1 MKPSLSRH
9 IERSMS
15 KAGVSSDP
23 FPHAVI
29 DDFLPEALFDEL
41 KRNYPS
47 DEDFAL
53 GRKTSKGR
61 RDLDSDSPNYEAFL
75 AAHPACAELA
85 SWIRS
90 GEGCQILVAQF
101 RAHLARHGAVLRDT
115 DRTKGQLDISRAGDG
130 YVSNCHISR
139 RDHIISGVLFM
150 NEAFGGSG
158 GELLLYTH
166 RQIRVG
172 QTFESFPREEDVEV
186 AKRLTPRARQAV
198 VFLNTPNSYHGVSPL
213 LAPSEPQCF
222 LHFAVDNLS
231 NPQMWPAVTVD
242 EEMRQKFLA
251 Q

>member
-15 KAGVSSDP
+15 KAGVASDP

-41 KRNYPS
+41 KRNYPG
-47 DEDFAL
+47 EEEFEP
-53 GRKTSKGR
+53 GRTTNQSR
-61 RDLDSDSPNYEAFL
+61 QNFDSQNPKYEAFL
-75 AAHPACAELA
+75 TAHPAWAELA

-90 GEGCQILVAQF
+90 GEGCQILVAPF

-130 YVSNCHISR
+130 YVYNCHLER
-139 RDHIISGVLFM
+139 RDHIISGMLFM

-166 RQIRVG
+166 RQIRLG
-172 QTFESFPREEDVEV
+172 QTFETFPRDEDVEV
-186 AKRLTPRARQAV
+186 VKRLTPRARQAV
-198 VFLNTPNSYHGVSPL
+198 VFLNTSNAYHGVSPL
-213 LAPSEPQCF
+213 LAPSEHQCF
-222 LHFAVDNLS
+222 LYFAVDNFS
-231 NPQMWPAVTVD
+231 NPEMWPAVTVD
-242 EEMRQKFLA
+242 EEMGQK
-251 Q
+251 